1 MIYEIVDKMFI
12 LITDLEAS
20 IELDIEDI
28 KQAKHESLLNR
39 NDQKHYMIEEI
50 TNLKQELNQELISK
64 MQQGED
70 IDKYRE
76 KVNSL
81 EAELVKLYESN
92 KRLASLVLPV
102 QQMYKDLVE
111 EITNANGGQIFDIKA

>member
-1 MIYEIVDKMFI
+1 MIYEIVDKMFV
-12 LITDLEAS
+12 LITDLETS

-28 KQAKHESLLNR
+28 RQAKHESLLNR

-50 TNLKQELNQELISK
+50 TRLKQELNQELISK

>member
-1 MIYEIVDKMFI
+1 MIYEIVDKMFV

-28 KQAKHESLLNR
+28 RQAKHESLLNR

>member
-1 MIYEIVDKMFI
+1 MIDKIVDKMFL
-12 LITDLEAS
+12 LINELQSS

-39 NDQKHYMIEEI
+39 NDQKHYVIEEI

-64 MQQGED
+64 MQAGED
-70 IDKYRE
+70 IDAYRE

-81 EAELVKLYESN
+81 ETELVRLYESN
-92 KRLASLVLPV
+92 KRLAALVLPV
-102 QQMYKDLVE
+102 QQMYKELVE
-111 EITNANGGQIFDIKA
+111 EVTNANGGQIFDIKA